1 MRHEDRRIETEL
13 GNDGSDGGVR
23 DRERER
29 ERTGERENRRRR
41 DREIAASDYCSRK

>member
-1 MRHEDRRIETEL
+1 MRHEDRRVETEL
-13 GNDGSDGGVR
+13 GNDGGVR